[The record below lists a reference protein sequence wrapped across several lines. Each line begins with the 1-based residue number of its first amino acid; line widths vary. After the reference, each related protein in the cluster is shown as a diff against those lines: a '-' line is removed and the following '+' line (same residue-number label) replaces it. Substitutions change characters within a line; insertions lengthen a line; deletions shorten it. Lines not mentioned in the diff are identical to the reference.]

1 MSRRLPLL
9 LLFLLTTF
17 AAGSAWG
24 ANALL
29 AKLVAAP
36 GPIPESEAVATT
48 VTRPG
53 SAPPPVQRA
62 LSADQYLDGIMSRNL
77 FDVTVIDLWA
87 ARQPSAAGDDLA
99 PSQLKV
105 KLLGTMVADPE
116 EYSSALIA
124 EESSPDLPSS
134 YSIHDMIQDREV
146 VSIANTQVGLKGPD
160 GKIEYLLLEGGEL
173 TQTVAAGDGEPTA
186 EGEGVDQIGDNKFSV
201 SKDVFDKYINDL
213 EGISRMGRALLHRG
227 PDGEFDGYRLSAIR
241 RNTLADQLGIK
252 NGDII
257 HAVNGQPLN
266 SVQSAMSA
274 YNTLRTDSSFCFEIS
289 RRGSPTELCYEVH

>member
-1 MSRRLPLL
+1 VSRRLPFLIL
-9 LLFLLTTF
+9 SLLTVF

-29 AKLVAAP
+29 AHYIAAP
-36 GPIPESEAVATT
+36 GPVPESEAVAT
-48 VTRPG
+48 VGGRSG
-53 SAPPPVQRA
+53 APPPVERA
-62 LSADQYLDGIMSRNL
+62 LTGDQYLDGIMGRNL
-77 FDVTVIDLWA
+77 FDVAMIDLWA
-87 ARQPSAAGDDLA
+87 ARRPTAAGDDLA

-105 KLLGTMVADPE
+105 KLLGTMVADPQQ
-116 EYSSALIA
+116 YSSALIA
-124 EESSPDLPSS
+124 DESTPDLPSS
-134 YSIHDMIQDREV
+134 YSIGDMIQDREV

-173 TQTVAAGDGEPTA
+173 TPTVAATDGEPTA
-186 EGEGVDQIGDNKFSV
+186 EGEGVDQIGENKFSV

-257 HAVNGQPLN
+257 HAVNGQSLN
-266 SVQSAMSA
+266 SVQSAMNA

>member
-1 MSRRLPLL
+1 MGRPPSVGRR
-9 LLFLLTTF
+9 
-17 AAGSAWG
+17 
-24 ANALL
+24 
-29 AKLVAAP
+29 
-36 GPIPESEAVATT
+36 
-48 VTRPG
+48 
-53 SAPPPVQRA
+53 
-62 LSADQYLDGIMSRNL
+62 
-77 FDVTVIDLWA
+77 
-87 ARQPSAAGDDLA
+87 DDLA

-134 YSIHDMIQDREV
+134 YSIPRHDQDREV
-146 VSIANTQVGLKGPD
+146 VSIENTQVGLKGPD

-266 SVQSAMSA
+266 SSTVRDDLPTIRYEPTRASASRSLGGEARPSSA
-274 YNTLRTDSSFCFEIS
+274 TKCTEGAIRAPARNQLSLPDADPGAFSPGSLPGESRCPATPETQGTETCTTDCCRPPSVPPSPWPSS
-289 RRGSPTELCYEVH
+289 H